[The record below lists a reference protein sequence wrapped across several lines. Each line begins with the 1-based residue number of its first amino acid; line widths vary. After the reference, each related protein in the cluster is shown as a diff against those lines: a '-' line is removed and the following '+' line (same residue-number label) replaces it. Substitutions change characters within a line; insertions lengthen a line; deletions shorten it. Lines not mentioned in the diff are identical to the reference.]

1 MNTTT
6 HEVWFACEFYSNEA
20 PKAGNKDWISFE
32 NQKFFHKKEDAIK
45 HAYSLA
51 LSNLNFNKENNNK
64 ANEYKQTLFDKGIDG
79 LNVDSFN
86 ELAKQMQEMPYLLV
100 DKFDVK
106 GDISEN
112 PDRFFM
118 LSCYWQEKG
127 AFMSSTHQKVVETS
141 FDEEA
146 IKNNL
151 ASFCAGKYAHENAEN
166 PFFDAIAYAGMI
178 YIH

>member
-1 MNTTT
+1 MNTST
-6 HEVWFACEFYSNEA
+6 HEVWFACEFYSNEP

-51 LSNLNFNKENNNK
+51 LSDLKDKKNNIK
-64 ANEYKQTLFDKGIDG
+64 ANECRQLLIEKGIDG
-79 LNVDSFN
+79 LDVDVFN
-86 ELAKQMQEMPYLLV
+86 KLAKQIQEMPYLLV

-127 AFMSSTHQKVVETS
+127 AFMSAIQQKVVETS
-141 FDEEA
+141 FDEEY
-146 IKNNL
+146 IKNSS
-151 ASFCAGKYAHENAEN
+151 ASFCASKYAHENAEN
-166 PFFDAIAYAGMI
+166 PFFDAISYTGMI